1 MSKVTELRRI
11 IKAIVGDM
19 WNLPLLGE
27 VTAVDG
33 ETCSVKITSG
43 LVVSD
48 VRLKATV
55 TGGDKKV
62 LMTPVVGSDVIMM
75 SSTGTLDN
83 LFVIIMDAIDKVE
96 IISADVN
103 ITVDDK
109 VSIEVA
115 GVKLS
120 ETLSDLCDAIKTLTV
135 STGVGPSGT
144 PLPPT
149 QHKVQ
154 KLEEDFKTLFK

>member
-1 MSKVTELRRI
+1 MSKITELRRLI
-11 IKAIVGDM
+11 RAIVGDM

-27 VTAVDG
+27 VTAVEG
-33 ETCSVKITSG
+33 EMCSVKLTSG
-43 LVVSD
+43 LEVSD

-55 TGGDKKV
+55 TGVDKKV
-62 LMTPVVGSDVIMM
+62 LMTPSIGSDVMMM

-83 LFVIIMDAIDKVE
+83 LFVISMDAVDKVE
-96 IISADVN
+96 IISSDVN

-109 VSIEVA
+109 VSVEVS
-115 GVKLS
+115 GVNLG
-120 ETLSDLCDAIKTLTV
+120 ETLADLCDAIKTLTV

-149 QHKVQ
+149 QQKVQ